1 MMTQLILNLLQN
13 TKKIIKE
20 RRDLKEEVE
29 EEEAT
34 NTILKNR
41 EVEETEVE
49 EDTNK
54 ESKKE
59 IQLAEIISNN
69 IKKDM

>member
-1 MMTQLILNLLQN
+1 MITQLILNLLQN

-69 IKKDM
+69 IRRDM

>member
-1 MMTQLILNLLQN
+1 MMTRLILNLLQN

-69 IKKDM
+69 IRRDM